1 MRHLPAGWKRTSLG
15 EVLDRIEAG
24 RSFAGEPRP
33 AAIDEWGVIKVSA
46 MTYGAFREN
55 ENKAVAAGTAFSE
68 AAEIRPGDLL
78 LSRANTRDYVGA
90 SVLVGDCRPHLLLS
104 DKSLRLCP
112 TTAADRRWLWYAL
125 SAPQSRQYLSDT
137 STGVK
142 AGMRNISQ
150 ASLRAMPL
158 ILPPLPEQRRIV
170 EILED
175 HLSRID
181 AAHAQLASAARRAE
195 GWRRASVDHI
205 LSVNGSPL
213 RPVAEPLREP
223 MRNGHS
229 ARAARDGETGIRT
242 LTLTAVTKGVFN
254 DTFTKIATADPSR
267 VSRLWL
273 THGDILVQRSNTP
286 ELVGT
291 TAMYDGPPDWA
302 IFPDL
307 MIRLRVDQAIALP
320 QYLTA
325 VLRSERVHRQLRAKA
340 KGLAGSMPKIDQEA
354 IATTLVPVPS
364 LDRQRELITQLV
376 DIGETCARLTDALA
390 EARLQGA
397 ALRRALLDAA
407 FSGRLTSRA
416 SDVAIAKEMASV

>member
-213 RPVAEPLREP
+213 RPVAELLREP